1 MSKLGI
7 GLAAAAG
14 VVVVGVLGT
23 SYMIGGKIQDG
34 FTEGVSRMSS
44 KPLSIELNS
53 YERGL
58 FSSTA
63 QTTWTFG
70 GGEEPKRFKATHK
83 ISHGPL
89 PKGHMAEVDTKF
101 ALNEGADEDLV
112 KALNGR
118 SPLLWNTQVGWNKS
132 STHSLTSPEFT
143 GKFDESQVN
152 WGGMQAKFELSA
164 GLKNIKGN
172 ASFPQLLSHNPE
184 QSNVEIK
191 GSSIHFD
198 VQKPE
203 GQEFWVGPVGM
214 AIASLDATPK
224 EDGKPVKLQ
233 DLKLDT
239 DTVLKGEVVNVLLNT
254 QIQQVQAGPDSASDV
269 ALDFAFNNMDANWI
283 NQITKWGQ
291 EENPEPE
298 EMRMKLMQSVPQL
311 LARKPE
317 FEIKRATMRTAD
329 GLSEFSA
336 LLAYD
341 GDGSGSLSPAA
352 IKASLKAN
360 LPKKV
365 LESLIGSRVRKGYV
379 ETLEEF
385 EQEIDEKELQQ
396 VVTENVKERIDALV
410 QAGVLLDQ
418 NGNWTTQMAY
428 GAGKIELN
436 GKPVEGDSL
445 QTLMGALP

>member
-1 MSKLGI
+1 M
-7 GLAAAAG
+7 
-14 VVVVGVLGT
+14 
-23 SYMIGGKIQDG
+23 
-34 FTEGVSRMSS
+34 
-44 KPLSIELNS
+44 
-53 YERGL
+53 
-58 FSSTA
+58 
-63 QTTWTFG
+63 
-70 GGEEPKRFKATHK
+70 
-83 ISHGPL
+83 
-89 PKGHMAEVDTKF
+89 
-101 ALNEGADEDLV
+101 
-112 KALNGR
+112 
-118 SPLLWNTQVGWNKS
+118 
-132 STHSLTSPEFT
+132 
-143 GKFDESQVN
+143 
-152 WGGMQAKFELSA
+152 
-164 GLKNIKGN
+164 
-172 ASFPQLLSHNPE
+172 
-184 QSNVEIK
+184 
-191 GSSIHFD
+191 
-198 VQKPE
+198 
-203 GQEFWVGPVGM
+203 
-214 AIASLDATPK
+214 
-224 EDGKPVKLQ
+224 
-233 DLKLDT
+233 
-239 DTVLKGEVVNVLLNT
+239 NVLLNT
-254 QIQQVQAGPDSASDV
+254 QIKQVQAGPDSASDV

-317 FEIKRATMRTAD
+317 FEIKRATMRTTD